1 MSHTKSWPQAPDMC
15 FWSSGLA
22 QGRSYWNRLRFLD
35 VCEMATEIFSRK
47 YFNKH
52 LMSPALELVHDP
64 VANVRWVGHS
74 LSGQSCLISD
84 IKHLMFTFLPFRYKL
99 CQLLPRFRSSLRLPA
114 DKQLLQQLDFCVQKL
129 LCKEKDKDVVA
140 TIRKVTP
147 TLPVQTH
154 GQSIL

>member
-1 MSHTKSWPQAPDMC
+1 MC
-15 FWSSGLA
+15 LWSSGLA

-52 LMSPALELVHDP
+52 FLSPALELVHDP
-64 VANVRWVGHS
+64 VANVRWVSTKLTQSSHS
-74 LSGQSCLISD
+74 RKMCLISVL
-84 IKHLMFTFLPFRYKL
+84 KHLLFTFLPFRYKL
-99 CQLLPRFRSSLRLPA
+99 CQLLPRLRSSLRLPA

-147 TLPVQTH
+147 TLPETNPDPLSEYSVDL
-154 GQSIL
+154 I